1 MDPNDPAD
9 PDVDIKIVICYTS
22 NESSHGNKRS
32 FFVHFRL
39 NNGEIPMH
47 LGLLTVQINQPTE
60 YVYGGQITTS
70 DGTIINYMLKITVT
84 NDGEI
89 VPSIDNQQTS

>member
-1 MDPNDPAD
+1 
-9 PDVDIKIVICYTS
+9 
-22 NESSHGNKRS
+22 
-32 FFVHFRL
+32 
-39 NNGEIPMH
+39 MH
-47 LGLLTVQINQPTE
+47 EGLLTVRTNQPTE
-60 YVYGGQITTS
+60 YDFDGQITTS